1 MPTWQPSLF
10 EPAVQWIQPS
20 GFPRL
25 TGITGLDL
33 ECYDPLLKTHG
44 PGWCFPTQPG
54 HVCGI
59 SIANDTIEN
68 YWPIGHSEQNLSKA
82 KVVKWL
88 KRELETNPAPD
99 LILTLYNGPYDLGWL
114 RSLGVR
120 PTCRVVDV
128 AVAVALID
136 ENRFSYG
143 LDDVGKDWLG
153 ETKDYGLMMDVAKKG
168 LSLKKTANKAS
179 VMGRMNELPAWAVA
193 GYAIQDAK
201 LTRRL
206 WLEKCVK
213 QIEIED
219 LHQVFKLE
227 HDLIPVLLDM
237 REHGVKLN
245 LERAHQLSAQYDF
258 QTKEILK
265 QIKYLTGRTMDL
277 WVGEDVN
284 KAFQKVGITWNEVT
298 TKGDASF
305 RSTAMEK
312 LNHPLAKLIV
322 KARRLDK
329 AKGTFID
336 GHMIGHAINGRIHA
350 VFSAMRSD
358 EGGAVTGRTSSSNP
372 NLQNLP
378 SREEEIAADI
388 RGLMEPDSPEEAW
401 ASSDFASQEP
411 RLCIH
416 FAQAAGIPGV
426 KPFVDAYHEN
436 PNLDFHQKGADIT
449 GLKRKDAKNLTLGK
463 MYSMGGVKL
472 CQSLGL
478 PTEWIEKKDGSGPM
492 EVAGPEGRAIMDQY
506 DRYMPFVRGINEMC
520 VRKAEQRGWI
530 RTLLGRR
537 RHFQQQ
543 AKDAAKGERGAFPY
557 KALNCLIQGSAADM
571 TKKAM
576 IDLWKA
582 GIKILV
588 SVHDEIGFSARSARE
603 AEEGRRLMCEC
614 VKLNVPTEADLEI
627 GPNWGKVYAWNGNK
641 GYFPKFKYP
650 FKKAA

>member
-1 MPTWQPSLF
+1 LF
-10 EPAVQWIQPS
+10 GVTA
-20 GFPRL
+20 
-25 TGITGLDL
+25 LDL

-44 PGWCFPTQPG
+44 PGWCFPTKPG
-54 HVCGI
+54 HVCGV
-59 SIANDTIEN
+59 SIANDAVEN
-68 YWPIGHSEQNLSKA
+68 YWPIGHSEQNLP
-82 KVVKWL
+82 VKQVTAWL
-88 KRELETNPAPD
+88 KRELELDPAPD
-99 LILTLYNGPYDLGWL
+99 LLLVLYNSTYDLGWL
-114 RSLGVR
+114 RRMGIR
-120 PTCRVVDV
+120 PTCPIVDV
-128 AVAVALID
+128 AVAVPLID

-153 ETKDYGLMMDVAKKG
+153 EVKDYGLMMDAAKRG
-168 LSLKKTANKAS
+168 LSLSKTANKAS
-179 VMGRMNELPAWAVA
+179 VMGRMNELPSWAVA

-206 WLEKCVK
+206 WLEKCK
-213 QIEIED
+213 AQIDLED

-237 REHGVKLN
+237 REHGVRIN
-245 LERAHQLSAQYDF
+245 VGRAHRLSLQYEL
-258 QTKEILK
+258 QKQELLK
-265 QIKYLTGRTMDL
+265 QIKYLTGRTLAL
-277 WVGEDVN
+277 WEGEDVSR
-284 KAFQKVGITWNEVT
+284 AFKSVGINWTEVT
-298 TKGDASF
+298 AKGEASF
-305 RSTAMEK
+305 RSTVMER
-312 LNHPLAKLIV
+312 LDHPLAKLIV
-322 KARRLDK
+322 KARRIDK

-336 GHMIGHAINGRIHA
+336 GHMLGHEVNGRIHA
-350 VFSAMRSD
+350 VFSALRSD
-358 EGGAVTGRTSSSNP
+358 EGGAVTGRSSSSNP

-378 SREEEIAADI
+378 SREEDISSDI

-411 RLCIH
+411 RLGIH

-463 MYSMGGVKL
+463 MYSMGGAKL
-472 CQSLGL
+472 CHSLGL
-478 PTEWIEKKDGSGPM
+478 PTEWVEKKDGSGKV
-492 EVAGPEGRAIMDQY
+492 EVAGPEGQAIMDQY
-506 DRYMPFVRGINEMC
+506 DRYMPFIRGINDMC
-520 VRKAEQRGWI
+520 MRKAEQRGWI

-543 AKDAAKGERGAFPY
+543 SKNAVKGERGAYPY

-588 SVHDEIGFSARSARE
+588 SVHDEIGFSARNAHE

-614 VKLNVPTEADLEI
+614 VKLNVPVEADLEI
-627 GPNWGKVYAWNGNK
+627 GPNWGSVWTWNGDK
-641 GYFPKFKYP
+641 GYFPKFKYSI
-650 FKKAA
+650 KKST